1 MRDRFAPVKNRGEQG
16 PAQEGMDPFGKGE
29 EINEEHE
36 RHQDENGVAKDVDGV
51 GDGGSCDVSHADPVI
66 VKGGLEFAAAGR
78 GHVVLGELPV
88 EVAQT
93 HTPTPMA
100 RLRTQ
105 LTIAEVRGG
114 MPRRTSPPWS
124 GRYGSER
131 CHARAIF
138 KADMKMMTISAVMYK
153 GTE

>member
-1 MRDRFAPVKNRGEQG
+1 
-16 PAQEGMDPFGKGE
+16 MDPFGKGE

-88 EVAQT
+88 GGPDPCADADGEAQNAADDRCGPWG
-93 HTPTPMA
+93 HA
-100 RLRTQ
+100 Q
-105 LTIAEVRGG
+105 EDIAALEWTVRFGAVPCAGYFQGG
-114 MPRRTSPPWS
+114 YEDDDDQR
-124 GRYGSER
+124 G
-131 CHARAIF
+131 
-138 KADMKMMTISAVMYK
+138 DV
-153 GTE
+153 